1 MRATCPAHLIMN
13 FHIMQFSQ
21 ISCRR
26 SSFGIV
32 TGYGLD
38 DRDSGV
44 QILARAGNFSLLH
57 HIQTGSGAHPAS
69 YPMVTGGFLP
79 LVERPV
85 READHLPPSSA
96 KVQDVWRYTSAP
108 HDMVL
113 S

>member
-1 MRATCPAHLIMN
+1 
-13 FHIMQFSQ
+13 
-21 ISCRR
+21 
-26 SSFGIV
+26 
-32 TGYGLD
+32 
-38 DRDSGV
+38 
-44 QILARAGNFSLLH
+44 
-57 HIQTGSGAHPAS
+57 
-69 YPMVTGGFLP
+69 MVTGGFLP